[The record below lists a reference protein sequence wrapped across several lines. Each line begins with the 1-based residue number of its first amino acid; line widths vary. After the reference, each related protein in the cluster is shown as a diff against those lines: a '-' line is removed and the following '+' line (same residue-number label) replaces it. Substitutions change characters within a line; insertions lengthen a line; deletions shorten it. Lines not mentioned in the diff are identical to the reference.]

1 MFQEIPGDDSAC
13 GSSYRSGGSDTGY
26 VESADAGK
34 GSVAVLVLAGD
45 RNVLRGIILVSKKYK
60 NFQERDFMFLSDI
73 GVFKNC
79 FRKLL
84 LWKKRAANRILADTP

>member
-1 MFQEIPGDDSAC
+1 MGNVRSLMDRSSREIRECFRRYPV
-13 GSSYRSGGSDTGY
+13 TILL
-26 VESADAGK
+26 
-34 GSVAVLVLAGD
+34 VAAVTVLAGD